1 MMHRSGSL
9 VKFSHSLN
17 NSTGRKGLPD
27 FFVKS
32 WKQAKVMTCDSQAFE
47 WSFLKFMM
55 ADENQ
60 NSVSEN
66 TAENTET
73 PKTETVEEDFSKLLA
88 ESGDQM
94 LEQKTF
100 EKGMI
105 VEGII
110 VQIGAE
116 FAYVN
121 IGAKAEAS
129 IAVSELLNPE
139 DGKLSQVVGDTI
151 KAKIIGFENGTIRLS
166 RSGKAGNIALE
177 EAYQAG
183 VAVKALVKATNK
195 GGFELEVMG
204 QRAFC
209 PLSQI
214 QKGKVEDPNEFVGQ
228 SLEFKIIKYAKRGHD
243 IVLSR
248 TALMDDE
255 LRMKR
260 EEAMSKIEVGAVLDG
275 KVVSIQKYGAFVD
288 VGGVEGL
295 VHVSEISYQHVEHP
309 KEVLSVGQD
318 VKVYV
323 LSLTDK
329 DGKPKLSLSMKKL
342 EADPFDSYVASVE
355 VGSRVTGTV
364 VRNVDKIGSFVD
376 LGGVEGLVHISELT
390 WDRHITNPDDVVK
403 VGDKIEVTV
412 LGINNEKHRI
422 SLSYKGHQSDPW
434 ADAVEKYPVG
444 QEVTGK
450 LDSVTNFGIFVKIAP
465 RLTALLPMSEL
476 SEESRALTQA
486 APGTEVTAKV
496 IAVDPAKKRMTLST
510 RGEGAPAARKPR
522 APRREDSDEAP
533 RERAPRNN
541 RREREDSNSY
551 KDDAKFGTFGDVLAG
566 LKKK

>member
-1 MMHRSGSL
+1 
-9 VKFSHSLN
+9 
-17 NSTGRKGLPD
+17 
-27 FFVKS
+27 
-32 WKQAKVMTCDSQAFE
+32 
-47 WSFLKFMM
+47 MM

-60 NSVSEN
+60 NSVTESTVNTQVTSASE
-66 TAENTET
+66 AA
-73 PKTETVEEDFSKLLA
+73 EEDFSKLLA
-88 ESGDQM
+88 ESEQN
-94 LEQKTF
+94 LEQKSF

-139 DGKLSQVVGDTI
+139 DGKLSHVVGDTI
-151 KAKIIGFENGTIRLS
+151 KAKVIGFENGAIRLS
-166 RSGKAGNIALE
+166 RSLKAGNIALE
-177 EAYQAG
+177 EAFQSG
-183 VAVKALVKATNK
+183 CAVKALVKATNK

-214 QKGKVEDPNEFVGQ
+214 QKGKVEDPNALVGQ
-228 SLEFKIIKYAKRGHD
+228 SFDFKIIKYAKRGHD

-248 TALMDDE
+248 TALIDE
-255 LRMKR
+255 ESRIKR
-260 EEAMSKIEVGAVLDG
+260 EEAMSKIEVGATLDG

-295 VHVSEISYQHVEHP
+295 VHVSEISYQHIDHP

-329 DGKPKLSLSMKKL
+329 DGKSKLSLSMKHL
-342 EADPFDSYVASVE
+342 EADPFDALVANIE
-355 VGSRVTGTV
+355 IGSRVTGTV
-364 VRNVDKIGSFVD
+364 VRNVEKIGSFVD

-412 LGINNEKHRI
+412 LGVNNEKHRI
-422 SLSYKGHQSDPW
+422 SLSYKGQQVDPW
-434 ADAVEKYPVG
+434 ANAEENYPVG
-444 QEVTGK
+444 KDITGK
-450 LDSVTNFGIFVKIAP
+450 IDSVTNFGIFVKIAP
-465 RLTALLPMSEL
+465 KLTALLPMSEL
-476 SEESRALTQA
+476 SEATRSWTEA
-486 APGTEVTAKV
+486 APGTEITAKI
-496 IAVDPAKKRMTLST
+496 IAVDTAKKRLTLST
-510 RGEGAPAARKPR
+510 RDASQPAPARKPR
-522 APRREDSDEAP
+522 NPRRDENADEAP

-541 RREREDSNSY
+541 KRDDSISY
-551 KDDAKFGTFGDVLAG
+551 KDDAKFGSLGDVLAG

>member
-1 MMHRSGSL
+1 
-9 VKFSHSLN
+9 
-17 NSTGRKGLPD
+17 
-27 FFVKS
+27 
-32 WKQAKVMTCDSQAFE
+32 
-47 WSFLKFMM
+47 M

-60 NSVSEN
+60 NSVPESTVE
-66 TAENTET
+66 TEVTSASAPAE
-73 PKTETVEEDFSKLLA
+73 EEDFSKLLA
-88 ESGDQM
+88 ESEQNV
-94 LEQKTF
+94 EQKSFT
-100 EKGMI
+100 KGMI
-105 VEGII
+105 VEGVI
-110 VQIGAE
+110 VQIGSE

-139 DGKLSQVVGDTI
+139 DGKLSHVVGDTI
-151 KAKIIGFENGTIRLS
+151 KAKVIGFEAGAIRLS
-166 RSGKAGNIALE
+166 RSLKAGNIALE
-177 EAYQAG
+177 EAYQSG
-183 VAVKALVKATNK
+183 CAVKALVKATNK

-214 QKGKVEDPNEFVGQ
+214 QKGKVEDPNAFVGQ
-228 SLEFKIIKYAKRGHD
+228 SFDFKIIKYAKRGHD

-248 TALMDDE
+248 TALLDE
-255 LRMKR
+255 ENRIKR

-275 KVVSIQKYGAFVD
+275 KVVSIQPYGAFVD

-295 VHVSEISYQHVEHP
+295 VHVSEISHQHINHP

-323 LSLTDK
+323 LSLSDK
-329 DGKPKLSLSMKKL
+329 DGKSKISLSMKKL
-342 EADPFDSYVASVE
+342 EEDPFDSLCASIE
-355 VGSRVTGTV
+355 IGSRVTGTV
-364 VRNVDKIGSFVD
+364 VRNVEKIGSFVD

-412 LGINNEKHRI
+412 LGINTEKHRI
-422 SLSYKGHQSDPW
+422 SLSYKGQQTDPW
-434 ADAVEKYPVG
+434 ASIEENYPIG
-444 QEVTGK
+444 QDVTGK
-450 LDSVTNFGIFVKIAP
+450 IDSVTNFGIFVKVAP

-476 SEESRALTQA
+476 GEATRSLTEA
-486 APGTEVTAKV
+486 APGTEITAKV
-496 IAVDPAKKRMTLST
+496 IAIDPAKKRMTLST
-510 RGEGAPAARKPR
+510 RDASQPAAARKPR
-522 APRREDSDEAP
+522 APRRDESSDEAP
-533 RERAPRNN
+533 RERAPRKE
-541 RREREDSNSY
+541 RRDETISY